1 MAIKGGEIKYSVS
14 FDVNTSQLT
23 KAFDKI
29 RDLSTADLKKINP
42 QIDDK
47 QLNAE
52 LNKIRATVN
61 TLESAFTKAFNPKL
75 NTVNIKTFKNELA
88 GSNTNLQQV
97 YNTLKQTGEVGEN
110 AFRQLSTKMLD
121 TNIKLKETSGLF
133 KEMGTTLKNSIKWN
147 IASSVINTFSGKVQ
161 EAYGYVKNL
170 DSSLNDI
177 RIVTGKSADEMDR
190 FAEKANKAA
199 QNLGKSTTDYTKASL
214 IYYQQ
219 GLSDEETAA
228 RTDVTLKAA
237 NVTQQSTQEV
247 SEQLTAVWNG
257 YKVSAEEAELYVDK
271 LAAVA
276 AGTASDL
283 EELSTGMSKVA
294 SAANSLGVD
303 VDQMNA
309 ILSTSISVTRQAPET
324 IGSAYKT
331 IFARMSTISAGGT
344 DEEDGATLT
353 SYTDK
358 MNKLGINVLDAN
370 NQLRDMGDVIEE
382 VGGKW
387 DSFSKE
393 QQIALAQVM
402 AGTRQYNNL
411 IALFDN
417 WDKYTAALNMS
428 ANAAGTL
435 NEQQDIYMQSTQA
448 HLQQLSTASE
458 GVFDSLLSGEDINK
472 VVDAIIPIVE
482 GIESV
487 IDAIG
492 GGAGVLQ
499 LFGPMLLRSFSPE
512 IAQQI
517 LTIHHNLQAV
527 ASNKQALENLH
538 ETINTFTNIQGV
550 EGATEE
556 LMGYEKQLN
565 EFANFMSPTEFEE
578 QKKKIVE
585 LSNAYEEY
593 GKKRIATDETIKD
606 LQDALSDDT
615 ITRDNYKDK
624 IKEVE
629 TAQKEFAKINTALQE
644 QSSNLGVNRSVNWI
658 NKKGNDNKGSEIAKK
673 ELQKNIND
681 IQNTLS
687 QLDGPL
693 FDNIKNKFSQLT
705 ETLSDKATP
714 EQVKDVY
721 LEMVTT
727 IQDAADEG
735 IFTAEQITTEV
746 ADNLNN
752 LINAE
757 DQAKQGVEALNQSV
771 QDGFSDERLRAFT
784 EGTVELGSS
793 LFQVGSAAVNLAQ
806 NLHDIWN
813 NDDLTNAEK
822 FVQTLQ
828 LIAMNAG
835 VMGDGISSARAALN
849 KLGSTYRASVKD
861 TEKNTQSQKEQ
872 AEANEKVE
880 ETAEDA
886 GKAIEEKSEK
896 NEEEAKTAGKA
907 ADENEKLADSYDK
920 VNDKADNSD
929 NKPDVSDITDN
940 IDIPDANGN
949 NEGKKS
955 LKEDL
960 IDSAKGFKKSLV
972 TGVTKVGEIGKL
984 GAGASGPLSGIVGSL
999 GPIAAGVT
1007 TLVAFA
1013 AAVAA
1018 VTVAI
1023 KLSYDAFTETQRAVE
1038 NAQEAYDNSTASLKA
1053 TTEEVNNL
1061 NSAIDQIDQEKAT
1074 LNELVV
1080 GTTEWK
1086 EQLEKVNETVASL
1099 LEQFPELK
1107 QYATFKDGSW
1117 QIEEGKLEEFQNKL
1131 KQEQAQAQNMVYAN
1145 EIDLAAAKRDKAAHT
1160 AQLEATDMGSTIGG
1174 SAAGYAASGALVGM
1188 FGGPIAAAIG
1198 AAIGGVTGTIVG
1210 TVQGFQKQKDM
1221 VENIE
1226 YDKNR
1231 GSAQDTQALLEKY
1244 QNATDE
1250 TIKAELKQEIANT
1263 FSGLNEYSSDNE
1275 IEEYLS
1281 NLVEL
1286 QKAQNELDRIQV
1298 ENSKAMLDA
1307 NFGDNITKAL
1317 TDKGY
1322 DEREQQVIK
1331 NAVERR
1337 AAQDS
1342 ITRGQTIRNTLLDDN
1357 GNIANEDMEAEFQEF
1372 IQKSLAQQY
1381 GVDASA
1387 FEMKGKGGNTFHLK
1401 SDNEDID
1408 GKKFDYQEFLEDFIA
1423 YQTTSDETAEKRID
1437 SWINSFESSNNGAY
1451 MTALADEV
1459 VAGNVDISELTQSE
1473 LNTLDKMAKEGIGGI
1488 NSDTLASILEEG
1500 QKNEDAIRNSIT
1512 SKSGTD
1518 AYDLAVSLQG
1528 AESLTQQQKQALA
1541 DKINEIYS
1549 ESGKNGINEFI
1560 RQIEGTNVQ
1569 VALSFDPQD
1578 AKTGIS
1584 KAAQDILDE
1593 AKIDPE
1599 AFKMFR
1605 ENAQGDFSDVELAN
1619 TLAAQEKLNKIYKD
1633 REDIFKSLEGAELG
1647 SLSGEQQDNV
1657 LQIQDALQQLTGL
1670 DFSFEEILDP
1680 NNLDAISGYFDK
1692 TEEGMKKFN
1701 TFIAEMKQKKL
1712 DVNAIFDSY
1721 SDLKIGLY
1729 DEGLEKQ
1736 INDIASQLD
1745 LTDSQIRQ
1753 LYASKGY
1760 LYNTNT
1766 GHYEKVEDVELAFKI
1781 QSVDQKY
1788 NIGDEVGITSTAA
1801 LMEEYGVQQASELEK
1816 YGWQLSYENGTPKWI
1831 KVSNFTDIS
1840 NYAEIT
1846 IDKTDAD
1853 NVAEFISAEDA
1864 KSATALEA
1872 QGYVYYASGPMG
1884 AGYYKWKD
1892 IYEILQSHQEYE
1904 AVSSDQVLG
1913 EEGKDGGKKNK
1924 NSLSGSEKNYK
1935 KKYEVVYDYYDQ
1947 TIAAK
1952 ERELKALQDAEKN
1965 LTGEALTNNL
1975 KKQKELYEDIAKQ
1988 QKEKLELA
1996 KEDIDLQKKK
2006 VDDLASE
2013 YKLNVQ
2019 YDDNGYVSNIGDIL
2033 KQLDDDA
2040 ANAGKEYDEEYKRLK
2055 DKQDNNKEITDEET
2069 KHLSDLSDAYDKAT
2083 DKVSDFKEAYDGYI
2097 SALDKKN
2104 DIIDNIIETQNNID
2118 DTRISSYLAATNKEF
2133 ERLSTEAS
2141 NFASAMSDAVA
2152 QFQKLSGNEQIDS
2165 LKKWSDIASILKDVY
2180 SLQKDTLKNDL
2191 GNIVSMGN
2199 DSESGI
2205 AANDEWKEIVEH
2217 IKSIQNSEDGL
2228 LDMTKYLDVLSRVE
2242 DQIAIAQN
2250 NLDDLRAKGRPKEE
2264 IEAATSTLN
2273 SWQAVKTEIEES
2285 AKAAQAL
2292 AKNLDDIYLTAG
2304 EVRDQFVDWQVS
2316 AIDTQIG
2323 LIDKKISRLQKQ
2335 AGKLKGQAL
2344 IDNLKQ
2350 QNQQIEKQIKL
2361 EKGKLKILQAQMKIK
2376 KLLLQQALSELA
2388 ASLGTQLS
2396 LSFDSLGSITTES
2409 IEQMQKVVIASLQG
2423 AGAMGKAAQQQWN
2436 ALLQAMESYNAAVDA
2451 MKASMDAI
2459 EGYED
2464 SMKDNADSMKEALKE
2479 ARNLALEIFNAKVD
2493 VEINIEDAWRQFD
2506 KLKATMEGI
2515 KDTNFLEQ
2523 AELSAKNIQRYLGYI
2538 SNPNSYFGSSMGSI
2552 GILTNHLNEIMS
2564 EISIMQNGGTSQYY
2578 GKDESAAF
2586 SDLTNY
2592 ANQLMSQVEAYY
2604 QELEN
2609 VRQQYSNV
2617 IDAIISKNKELIE
2630 DYDKMNQLNKHG
2642 INLTKLLYGEESYD
2656 KLSQYYSNISNNT
2669 KEMLKQAADSKQYY
2683 AQQMARL
2690 EAQGDTDSEAYQK
2703 MREGYEES
2711 MQQVYEYGE
2720 QLLEQYSEELMNKVN
2735 SYQQKMTDTLANL
2748 AGFADKLLM
2757 DQDWEHQTKLM
2768 NDYLDATNA
2777 AYEMQA
2783 LQSKFQSSIDN
2794 TDSLAGKKELTK
2806 VMNEQLGILE
2816 KQLEDGQMLTQ
2827 YDIDRANKV
2836 YELTLKQIALE
2847 EAQQNKS
2854 KMRLRRDSQ
2863 GNYRYEYVA
2872 DQQKVEDA
2880 RQELLK
2886 AQNDLYN
2893 LDKKRTVE
2901 MINEIQTLQTD
2912 FYAKRKAILEDGY
2925 LSEEEKKQA
2934 IVDLEMKYYG
2944 QPDGL
2949 IYMAVQ
2955 EYAEAKKNMESM
2967 TDQEITFYHNT
2978 MAEAM
2983 VQNWNNIA
2991 AAESENTKK
3000 ILADIS
3006 TQQAKVE
3013 EATFL
3018 MSQGYGSLDKAIQTD
3033 IASME
3038 ILLDLDESLLN
3049 QYQQEMLAIEDL
3061 MKELEDLEDHYK
3073 SVLDAAMAAV
3083 EAALQLRQ
3091 VSWEEDDGKSSKS
3104 NSNNTSNNSSGSTSD
3119 DSGGD
3124 TISSRYA
3131 EIKVNNQNEGCISS
3145 NNGSLTENEK
3155 TTIQS
3160 RAKNR
3165 GFNISTAMLSD
3176 KEAKKKY
3183 GEVDTEY
3190 IPFDTGGYTG
3200 QWGNEGKIA
3209 MLHEKE
3215 LVLNKTDTQNILDA
3229 VTIVRNL
3236 TSGLSSLQNSLVDQ
3250 LTSSTQNIS
3259 NNIEKEKTTL
3269 DQNVHIEA
3277 TFPNVSNSNEIEKA
3291 FNDLVNLASQR
3302 VMSTRR

>member
-88 GSNTNLQQV
+88 SSNTNLQQV

-133 KEMGTTLKNSIKWN
+133 KEIGVTLKNSIKWN
-147 IASSVINTFSGKVQ
+147 IASSVINTFSGKIQ

-199 QNLGKSTTDYTKASL
+199 KELGKSTTDYTKASL

-219 GLSDEETAA
+219 GLSDEESAA

-237 NVTQQSTQEV
+237 SVTQQSTQEV

-257 YKVSAEEAELYVDK
+257 YKVSAQEAELYVDK

-294 SAANSLGVD
+294 SAANALGVD

-331 IFARMSTISAGGT
+331 IFARMSTIAAGGT

-448 HLQQLSTASE
+448 HLQQLSTATE
-458 GVFDSLLSGEDINK
+458 GVFDSLLGGEDINK

-492 GGAGVLQ
+492 GGAGILQ

-527 ASNKQALENLH
+527 ASNKQALQNLH

-556 LMGYEKQLN
+556 LMEYERQLD
-565 EFANFMSPTEFEE
+565 EFANFMSPEEFEE
-578 QKKKIVE
+578 QKKKIKE
-585 LSNAYEEY
+585 LSNSYEQY
-593 GKKRIATDETIKD
+593 GQARIKADTKLIE
-606 LQDALSDDT
+606 LQKALSDES
-615 ITRDNYKDK
+615 ITKDNYQDK
-624 IKEVE
+624 VKEAEDAYDKLSKISKQITDSSETGGNVSELIKVSKSVKGKGTKEKLKNASEVLRAE
-629 TAQKEFAKINTALQE
+629 IEKINNQITEQLGDVSQNPIFEKIANKFKEITDQLKDTSTPQQVREVYEQVCAELQE
-644 QSSNLGVNRSVNWI
+644 VV
-658 NKKGNDNKGSEIAKK
+658 DNEI
-673 ELQKNIND
+673 
-681 IQNTLS
+681 
-687 QLDGPL
+687 
-693 FDNIKNKFSQLT
+693 
-705 ETLSDKATP
+705 
-714 EQVKDVY
+714 
-721 LEMVTT
+721 TT
-727 IQDAADEG
+727 IDNATSTIKGELDEA
-735 IFTAEQITTEV
+735 IQAEQ
-746 ADNLNN
+746 
-752 LINAE
+752 NAKNVSE
-757 DQAKQGVEALNQSV
+757 ELSQSV
-771 QDGFSDERLRAFT
+771 QDGFSDERLRDFT
-784 EGTVELGSS
+784 EGTVELASS

-806 NLHDIWN
+806 NLHNIWN
-813 NDDLTNAEK
+813 NEDLTNAEK
-822 FVQTLQ
+822 FAQTLQ
-828 LIAMNAG
+828 LVAMNAG
-835 VMGDGISSARAALN
+835 VMGNGLSSAKKAID

-861 TEKNTQSQKEQ
+861 Q
-872 AEANEKVE
+872 AANIIASTAQAKANEKVE
-880 ETAEDA
+880 KTAKKA
-886 GKAIEEKSEK
+886 GNAV
-896 NEEEAKTAGKA
+896 EEAAEKDLKEAATSKIAEEANEGQSNAYKNQTNAPRLGTNIKDAAKGSLKA
-907 ADENEKLADSYDK
+907 AKTG
-920 VNDKADNSD
+920 
-929 NKPDVSDITDN
+929 ITK
-940 IDIPDANGN
+940 I
-949 NEGKKS
+949 
-955 LKEDL
+955 
-960 IDSAKGFKKSLV
+960 
-972 TGVTKVGEIGKL
+972 GEVIAGSSSI
-984 GAGASGPLSGIVGSL
+984 GAGIASLSAL
-999 GPIAAGVT
+999 IAA
-1007 TLVAFA
+1007 L
-1013 AAVAA
+1013 AAVAVA
-1018 VTVAI
+1018 V
-1023 KLSYDAFTETQRAVE
+1023 KLSYDAFTETERALE
-1038 NAQEAYDNSTASLKA
+1038 RSQEAYDNSKKSLSEL
-1053 TTEEVNNL
+1053 TSEFNNL
-1061 NSAIDQIDQEKAT
+1061 NSAIDQIDQEKAA

-1080 GTTEWK
+1080 GTIEWK
-1086 EQLEKVNETVASL
+1086 EQLDKVNESVANL

-1107 QYATFKDGSW
+1107 QYAIFKDGGW
-1117 QIEEGKLEEFQNKL
+1117 EIENSKLEEFQQQL
-1131 KQEQAQAQNMVYAN
+1131 KEQQADAQNMVYAN
-1145 EIDLAAAKRDKAAHT
+1145 EIDLAAAKRDKAAHK
-1160 AQLEATDMGSTIGG
+1160 AQNDATDFGSTVGATAAGSAIGG
-1174 SAAGYAASGALVGM
+1174 AFVGTIAGALL
-1188 FGGPIAAAIG
+1188 GGPIG
-1198 AAIGGVTGTIVG
+1198 AAIGAGIGATIAGAGGAVEGVL
-1210 TVQGFQKQKDM
+1210 QGKQDKIEAA
-1221 VENIE
+1221 ENID
-1226 YDKNR
+1226 YDKSR
-1231 GSAQDTQALLEKY
+1231 TSSQETKALLEKF
-1244 QNATDE
+1244 QNTTDE
-1250 TIKAELKQEIANT
+1250 TLKASLKQEITNT
-1263 FSGLNEYSSDNE
+1263 FTGLNENSSNQQ
-1275 IEEYLS
+1275 IEEYLA
-1281 NLVEL
+1281 NLVSL
-1286 QKAQNELDRIQV
+1286 QEAQNELDKIQT

-1307 NFGDNITKAL
+1307 NFGDQISKAL

-1322 DEREQQVIK
+1322 NERQQQVIK
-1331 NAVERR
+1331 NAVEHR

-1342 ITRGQTIRNTLLDDN
+1342 ITRGQTIRTTLLNDNQAINEKDPLVEEFREYIKKVWAQQMNIDVSDVEYKIGQGGKSFHLQSKTDSSIKSNTL
-1357 GNIANEDMEAEFQEF
+1357 
-1372 IQKSLAQQY
+1372 
-1381 GVDASA
+1381 
-1387 FEMKGKGGNTFHLK
+1387 
-1401 SDNEDID
+1401 
-1408 GKKFDYQEFLEDFIA
+1408 DYQDYLEDFIA
-1423 YQTTSDETAEKRID
+1423 YQTTSDEKAAQRID
-1437 SWINSFESSNNGAY
+1437 SWINSFESSSNGAY

-1500 QKNEDAIRNSIT
+1500 QKNEDAIKNSIT
-1512 SKSGTD
+1512 SKSGTK
-1518 AYDLAVSLQG
+1518 AYELAMSLQG

-1549 ESGKNGINEFI
+1549 ESGKNGIDEFV
-1560 RQIEGTNVQ
+1560 RQIEGTNIQ
-1569 VALSFDPQD
+1569 IALSFDPQN

-1593 AKIDPE
+1593 AKIDAE
-1599 AFKMFR
+1599 AFKIFR

-1619 TLAAQEKLNKIYKD
+1619 TLAAQEELNKIYKD

-1680 NNLDAISGYFDK
+1680 KNLDAISGYFDK

-1701 TFIAEMKQKKL
+1701 AFISEMKQKKL

-1766 GHYEKVEDVELAFKI
+1766 GHYEKVENVELAFKI
-1781 QSVDQKY
+1781 QSADQKY
-1788 NIGDEVGITSTAA
+1788 NIGDEVLGTDIQA
-1801 LMEEYGVQQASELEK
+1801 LMEEYGVKKESELAK
-1816 YGWQLSYENGTPKWI
+1816 YGWKLVREDGMFKWI
-1831 KVSNFTDIS
+1831 KVSNFIDIS
-1840 NYAEIT
+1840 NYSEIT
-1846 IDKTDAD
+1846 IDKTDPK

-1864 KSATALEA
+1864 QSAMALEA
-1872 QGYVYYASGPMG
+1872 QGYIYYDKESGPLG

-1913 EEGKDGGKKNK
+1913 EDDGKKNK
-1924 NSLSGSEKNYK
+1924 NSLSGSEKKYK
-1935 KKYEVVYDYYDQ
+1935 KKYEVVYDFYDQ

-1975 KKQKELYEDIAKQ
+1975 KKQKELYEEIVKQ
-1988 QKEKLELA
+1988 QEEKLNLA

-2006 VDDLASE
+2006 VNDLASE
-2013 YKLNVQ
+2013 YNLNVQ
-2019 YDDNGYVSNIGDIL
+2019 YDDNGYISNIGDIL

-2040 ANAGKEYDEEYKRLK
+2040 ANAGAEYDAEYKKLK
-2055 DKQDNNKEITDEET
+2055 ANQDSNQSLTEDET

-2083 DKVSDFKEAYDGYI
+2083 DKLNDFKEAYDQYI

-2104 DIIDNIIETQNNID
+2104 DVIDNIIETQNNID

-2152 QFQKLSGNEQIDS
+2152 QFQKLSDDEQIDS
-2165 LKKWSDIASILKDVY
+2165 LKKWQDIASILKEVY
-2180 SLQKDTLKNDL
+2180 SLQKETLKNDL
-2191 GNIVSMGN
+2191 GNIVSMGDAS
-2199 DSESGI
+2199 DSGL
-2205 AANDEWKEIVEH
+2205 ANNDEWKQIAED
-2217 IKSIQNSEDGL
+2217 IKSIQSSDKDL
-2228 LDMTKYLDVLSRVE
+2228 LDMTKYLEILARIE
-2242 DQIAIAQN
+2242 NQITLAQK
-2250 NLDDLRAKGRPKEE
+2250 NLDGLRARGASEDDIKN
-2264 IEAATSTLN
+2264 ATARLN
-2273 SWQAVKTEIEES
+2273 SYKAIKTEMEEG
-2285 AKAAQAL
+2285 AKAAQTL
-2292 AKNLDDIYLTAG
+2292 AKNMDDIYLTAG
-2304 EVRDQFVDWQVS
+2304 EVKDQFVDWQVS

-2376 KLLLQQALSELA
+2376 RLLLQQSLSELA

-2396 LSFDSLGSITTES
+2396 LSFDNLGNITAES
-2409 IEQMQKVVIASLQG
+2409 IEQMQRVVTASLKG
-2423 AGAMGKAAQQQWN
+2423 AGAMGAAAQQQWN
-2436 ALLQAMESYNAAVDA
+2436 ALLQSMESYNAAAAAVQ
-2451 MKASMDAI
+2451 ASMDAI
-2459 EGYED
+2459 EGYGD
-2464 SMKDNADSMKEALKE
+2464 SMQDNVDSMKEALKE

-2506 KLKATMEGI
+2506 KLKATMNGI
-2515 KDTNFLEQ
+2515 KENNFLAQ
-2523 AELSAKNIQRYLGYI
+2523 AELSAKNIQRYLGDI
-2538 SNPNSYFGSSMGSI
+2538 SNPNSYFGSGKGSI
-2552 GILTNHLNEIMS
+2552 GILTDHLNEIMS
-2564 EISIMQNGGTSQYY
+2564 EISVIQSGGESQYY
-2578 GKDESAAF
+2578 GKNEGAAF
-2586 SDLTNY
+2586 DDLTNY
-2592 ANQLMSQVEAYY
+2592 ANQLMSQVESYY

-2609 VRQQYSNV
+2609 VRQQYSNA
-2617 IDAIISKNKELIE
+2617 IDAIISKNQELIE

-2642 INLTKLLYGEESYD
+2642 INISKLLYGEESYD
-2656 KLSQYYSNISNNT
+2656 KLSQYYNNISNNT
-2669 KEMLKQAADSKQYY
+2669 KEMLKTVADSKQYY
-2683 AQQMARL
+2683 AEQMARL

-2783 LQSKFQSSIDN
+2783 LQSKFQSSIDD
-2794 TDSLAGKKELTK
+2794 TDSLSAKKELTK

-2901 MINEIQTLQTD
+2901 MINEIQTLQAD
-2912 FYAKRKAILEDGY
+2912 YYAKQKAILEDSY

-2934 IVDLEMKYYG
+2934 LADLEMKYYG
-2944 QPDGL
+2944 QPDGI

-2983 VQNWNNIA
+2983 TQNWNNIA
-2991 AAESENTKK
+2991 AAENENTQQ
-3000 ILADIS
+3000 ILQDLDDQA
-3006 TQQAKVE
+3006 AKVE
-3013 EATFL
+3013 EATEL
-3018 MSQGYGSLDKAIQTD
+3018 MKQGYESLDDAIKND
-3033 IASME
+3033 ISSME
-3038 ILLDLDESLLN
+3038 NLLHLDEQLLS
-3049 QYQQEMLAIEDL
+3049 QYEKEMLAIEDL

-3091 VSWEEDDGKSSKS
+3091 MSWEEDDNKSSKS
-3104 NSNNTSNNSSGSTSD
+3104 SNNNTSNNGSGSTTES
-3119 DSGGD
+3119 SGGGGS
-3124 TISSRYA
+3124 ISSRYA
-3131 EIKVNNQNEGCISS
+3131 EIKVNNNNKGCISS
-3145 NNGSLTENEK
+3145 NNGNLTKSEK
-3155 TTIQS
+3155 STIQS

-3165 GFNISTAMLSD
+3165 GLNISTAMLSD
-3176 KEAKKKY
+3176 KEAEKKY
-3183 GEVDTEY
+3183 GKVTTLY

-3229 VTIVRNL
+3229 VSIVRNL
-3236 TSGLSSLQNSLVDQ
+3236 TSGLSSLQNSLVGQ

-3259 NNIEKEKTTL
+3259 NNIDKEKTIL

-3302 VMSTRR
+3302 AMSTRR

>member
-88 GSNTNLQQV
+88 NSNTNLQQV

-133 KEMGTTLKNSIKWN
+133 KEIGTTLKNSIKWN
-147 IASSVINTFSGKVQ
+147 IASSVVNTFSGKVQ

-177 RIVTGKSADEMDR
+177 RIVTGKSAEEMDK

-257 YKVSAEEAELYVDK
+257 YKVSAQEAELYVDK

-331 IFARMSTISAGGT
+331 IFARMSTIAAGGT

-353 SYTDK
+353 SYTEK
-358 MNKLGINVLDAN
+358 MSKLGVNVLDAN
-370 NQLRDMGDVIEE
+370 NQIRKMGDVVEE

-387 DSFSKE
+387 DTFSKE

-417 WDKYTAALNMS
+417 WDKYTEALNMS

-435 NEQQDIYMQSTQA
+435 NEQQDIYMQSTEA
-448 HLQQLSTASE
+448 HLQQLSTATE
-458 GVFDSLLSGEDINK
+458 GVFDSLLGGEDINK

-482 GIESV
+482 GVESV

-492 GGAGVLQ
+492 GGAGILQ

-556 LMGYEKQLN
+556 LMEYERQLD
-565 EFANFMSPTEFEE
+565 EFANFMSPEEFEE
-578 QKKKIVE
+578 QKKKIKE
-585 LSNAYEEY
+585 LSNSYEQY
-593 GKKRIATDETIKD
+593 GQARIKADTKLIE
-606 LQDALSDDT
+606 LQKALSDKS
-615 ITRDNYKDK
+615 ITKDNYQDK
-624 IKEVE
+624 VKEAEDAQDKLSKISKQITDSSKTGGKASELIKVSKSVKGEGP
-629 TAQKEFAKINTALQE
+629 KEKLKNASEDLRAEIEKINNQIIEQLGDVSQNPIFEKIANKFKEITDQLKDTSTPQQVREVYEQVCAELQE
-644 QSSNLGVNRSVNWI
+644 VV
-658 NKKGNDNKGSEIAKK
+658 DNEI
-673 ELQKNIND
+673 
-681 IQNTLS
+681 
-687 QLDGPL
+687 
-693 FDNIKNKFSQLT
+693 
-705 ETLSDKATP
+705 
-714 EQVKDVY
+714 
-721 LEMVTT
+721 TT
-727 IQDAADEG
+727 IDNATSTIKGELDEA
-735 IFTAEQITTEV
+735 IQAEQ
-746 ADNLNN
+746 
-752 LINAE
+752 NAKNVSE
-757 DQAKQGVEALNQSV
+757 ELSQSV
-771 QDGFSDERLRAFT
+771 QDGFSDERLKAFT
-784 EGTVELGSS
+784 EGTVELTTS
-793 LFQVGSAAVNLAQ
+793 LFQVGSAAVNLAT
-806 NLHDIWN
+806 NLHNIWN

-822 FVQTLQ
+822 FAQTLQ

-835 VMGDGISSARAALN
+835 VMGNGLSSAKKAID

-861 TEKNTQSQKEQ
+861 Q
-872 AEANEKVE
+872 AANAIASTAQAKANEKVAD
-880 ETAEDA
+880 TAEEA
-886 GKAIEEKSEK
+886 GKAVKKAGEEDIKEAATSK
-896 NEEEAKTAGKA
+896 IAEEANEGQSNAYKNQTNAPGLGTNIKDAAKGSLKA
-907 ADENEKLADSYDK
+907 AKTG
-920 VNDKADNSD
+920 
-929 NKPDVSDITDN
+929 ITK
-940 IDIPDANGN
+940 I
-949 NEGKKS
+949 
-955 LKEDL
+955 
-960 IDSAKGFKKSLV
+960 
-972 TGVTKVGEIGKL
+972 GEVIAGSSSI
-984 GAGASGPLSGIVGSL
+984 GAGIASLSAL
-999 GPIAAGVT
+999 IAA
-1007 TLVAFA
+1007 L
-1013 AAVAA
+1013 AAVAVA
-1018 VTVAI
+1018 V
-1023 KLSYDAFTETQRAVE
+1023 KLSYDAFTETERALE
-1038 NAQEAYDNSTASLKA
+1038 RSQEAYDNSKKSLSEL
-1053 TTEEVNNL
+1053 TSEFNNL
-1061 NSAIDQIDQEKAT
+1061 NSAIDQIDQKRAT
-1074 LNELVV
+1074 LNELVT

-1086 EQLEKVNETVASL
+1086 EQLDKVNESVANL

-1107 QYATFKDGSW
+1107 QYATFKDGGW
-1117 QIEEGKLEEFQNKL
+1117 EIENSKLEEFQQQL
-1131 KQEQAQAQNMVYAN
+1131 KERQADAQNMVYAN
-1145 EIDLAAAKRDKAAHT
+1145 EIDLAAAKRDKAAHK
-1160 AQLEATDMGSTIGG
+1160 AQNDATDFGSTVGATA
-1174 SAAGYAASGALVGM
+1174 AAGAAGTAFAGSIIGLIA
-1188 FGGPIAAAIG
+1188 GGPIG
-1198 AAIGGVTGTIVG
+1198 AAIGTAIGGAIGGAVGAVTGVVEG
-1210 TVQGFQKQKDM
+1210 TKDKKEAA
-1221 VENIE
+1221 VNIE

-1231 GSAQDTQALLEKY
+1231 GSAQETQALLEKY

-1263 FSGLNEYSSDNE
+1263 FSGLNENSSDNR

-1286 QKAQNELDRIQV
+1286 QKAQNELDKIQI

-1307 NFGDNITKAL
+1307 NFGDQITEAL

-1322 DEREQQVIK
+1322 DERQQQIIK

-1337 AAQDS
+1337 AAEAAVS
-1342 ITRGQTIRNTLLDDN
+1342 RGQTIRSNLLNDKGEIKD
-1357 GNIANEDMEAEFQEF
+1357 EKMKAEFQEF
-1372 IQKSLAQQY
+1372 IQKSWAEQM
-1381 GVDASA
+1381 GIKASDVVMTG
-1387 FEMKGKGGNTFHLK
+1387 EGGNSFHLK
-1401 SDNEDID
+1401 SKMDSSIKSDTL
-1408 GKKFDYQEFLEDFIA
+1408 DYQDFLEEFIA
-1423 YQTTSDETAEKRID
+1423 YSTTQGDAVNKSID
-1437 SWINSFESSNNGAY
+1437 KWMSTFESSSNGAY
-1451 MTALADEV
+1451 MTALADEIV
-1459 VAGNVDISELTQSE
+1459 NGNLDVSTLTQSE
-1473 LNTLDKMAKEGIGGI
+1473 IAVLERMASDGIGGI
-1488 NSDTLASILEEG
+1488 NKESLSEILEA
-1500 QKNEDAIRNSIT
+1500 NEETKTAIRDTIT
-1512 SKSGTD
+1512 SKTGLD
-1518 AYDLAVSLQG
+1518 AYDYATNVMAG
-1528 AESLTQQQKQALA
+1528 HESLTQQQMQDSAE
-1541 DKINEIYS
+1541 KINAIYS
-1549 ESGKNGINEFI
+1549 KYGT
-1560 RQIEGTNVQ
+1560 EGVENFKKSLEGQNIT
-1569 VALSFDPQD
+1569 VALNFDERSIETGLS
-1578 AKTGIS
+1578 KTII
-1584 KAAQDILDE
+1584 QQLDD
-1593 AKIDPE
+1593 AKIDLDIFDTYKR
-1599 AFKMFR
+1599 AL
-1605 ENAQGDFSDVELAN
+1605 ENKNAGYSDQDIVNMLKS
-1619 TLAAQEKLNKIYKD
+1619 QEKLNKIYKD
-1633 REDIFKSLEGAELG
+1633 REKIFDSLR
-1647 SLSGEQQDNV
+1647 
-1657 LQIQDALQQLTGL
+1657 DA
-1670 DFSFEEILDP
+1670 DP
-1680 NNLDAISGYFDK
+1680 NNLDAKQIEKVKQLKEALSERLGFELSEDDILKPENLAAIEGYFNK
-1692 TEEGMKKFN
+1692 TPEGIKNFQEAM
-1701 TFIAEMKQKKL
+1701 
-1712 DVNAIFDSY
+1712 
-1721 SDLKIGLY
+1721 
-1729 DEGLEKQ
+1729 
-1736 INDIASQLD
+1736 SQLKAESLNVQKVFDKYKEDDKIQAGFSSPD
-1745 LTDSQIRQ
+1745 LDAEVQKIATQLELDNQQIQ
-1753 LYASKGY
+1753 ALYAENGFVLDESTGKY
-1760 LYNTNT
+1760 IKVDDIELY
-1766 GHYEKVEDVELAFKI
+1766 YKI
-1781 QSVDQKY
+1781 VALENKY
-1788 NIGDEVGITSTAA
+1788 EVGNTQS
-1801 LMEEYGVQQASELEK
+1801 LSKLLEEYGVANAEELAQYGWEPAPGKAGDYGYYRKVSVVEDLEK
-1816 YGWQLSYENGTPKWI
+1816 QTNVYHLNDAGDMFEKVTDVADKPAAAWEAEGYIWFDSPIKGWYRKIVVKDDIEHQIEESTSVTADSTNDLTEEDKDKTTKKSTKTIKTDKKEISHKYSVNYEVYDNLI
-1831 KVSNFTDIS
+1831 KV
-1840 NYAEIT
+1840 
-1846 IDKTDAD
+1846 K
-1853 NVAEFISAEDA
+1853 
-1864 KSATALEA
+1864 
-1872 QGYVYYASGPMG
+1872 Q
-1884 AGYYKWKD
+1884 
-1892 IYEILQSHQEYE
+1892 Q
-1904 AVSSDQVLG
+1904 
-1913 EEGKDGGKKNK
+1913 
-1924 NSLSGSEKNYK
+1924 
-1935 KKYEVVYDYYDQ
+1935 
-1947 TIAAK
+1947 
-1952 ERELKALQDAEKN
+1952 ELKRLQDAEAN
-1965 LTGEALTNNL
+1965 LTGDALTANL
-1975 KKQKELYEDIAKQ
+1975 KAQKDLYDEILAKQEAKNELAQEDIKNQKKTLDNLLSTKGLDAAQYDESGYITNIDKIFQQAEAKKNYQSTEYNNALNNYNEQVEKYNKLVEAGTATDEDEKKLDNAEKSLKKLEESYKDADDELKEL
-1988 QKEKLELA
+1988 
-1996 KEDIDLQKKK
+1996 
-2006 VDDLASE
+2006 
-2013 YKLNVQ
+2013 
-2019 YDDNGYVSNIGDIL
+2019 
-2033 KQLDDDA
+2033 
-2040 ANAGKEYDEEYKRLK
+2040 
-2055 DKQDNNKEITDEET
+2055 EET
-2069 KHLSDLSDAYDKAT
+2069 Y
-2083 DKVSDFKEAYDGYI
+2083 GNYI
-2097 SALDKKN
+2097 TVLETAQDV
-2104 DIIDNIIETQNNID
+2104 IDDIIETQNNID
-2118 DTRISSYLAATNKEF
+2118 DSRISSYLAATNKEF

-2141 NFASAMSDAVA
+2141 NFASAMGDAVA
-2152 QFQKLSGNEQIDS
+2152 QFQKLSGDEQIDS
-2165 LKKWSDIASILKDVY
+2165 LRDWVDIANTLKEVY

-2191 GNIVSMGN
+2191 GNIISMGDAS
-2199 DSESGI
+2199 DSGLAGDKEWESI
-2205 AANDEWKEIVEH
+2205 AEH
-2217 IKSIQNSEDGL
+2217 IKSIQASEDGL

-2242 DQIAIAQN
+2242 NQIILAQK
-2250 NLDDLRAKGRPKEE
+2250 NLDDLRTQGASEDDIKD
-2264 IEAATSTLN
+2264 AASKLN
-2273 SWQAVKTEIEES
+2273 SYKAMKTELDEA
-2285 AKAAQAL
+2285 AKAAQTL
-2292 AKNLDDIYLTAG
+2292 AKNMDDIYLTAG

-2376 KLLLQQALSELA
+2376 KLLLQQSLSELA

-2396 LSFDSLGSITTES
+2396 LSFDSLGNITAES
-2409 IEQMQKVVIASLQG
+2409 IEQMQKVVTASLQG

-2436 ALLQAMESYNAAVDA
+2436 ALLQSMESYNAAAAAVQ
-2451 MKASMDAI
+2451 ASMDAI
-2459 EGYED
+2459 EGYGDSMQDNLD
-2464 SMKDNADSMKEALKE
+2464 SMKDALKK

-2506 KLKATMEGI
+2506 KLKATMDGI

-2523 AELSAKNIQRYLGYI
+2523 AELSAKNIQRYLGDI
-2538 SNPNSYFGSSMGSI
+2538 SNPNSYFGNSKGSI
-2552 GILTNHLNEIMS
+2552 GILTDHLNEIMS
-2564 EISIMQNGGTSQYY
+2564 EISVIQSGGESQYY

-2586 SDLTNY
+2586 GDLTNY

-2617 IDAIISKNKELIE
+2617 IDAIINKNQELID

-2642 INLTKLLYGEESYD
+2642 INISKLLYGEESYD
-2656 KLSQYYSNISNNT
+2656 KLSQYYNNISNNT
-2669 KEMLKQAADSKQYY
+2669 KEMLKTVADSKQYY
-2683 AQQMARL
+2683 AEQMARL

-2748 AGFADKLLM
+2748 AGFADKMLM

-2768 NDYLDATNA
+2768 DDYLDATNA

-2783 LQSKFQSSIDN
+2783 LQSKFQSSIDD
-2794 TDSLAGKKELTK
+2794 TDSLSAKKELTK

-2901 MINEIQTLQTD
+2901 MINEIQTLQAD
-2912 FYAKRKAILEDGY
+2912 YYAKQKAILEDSY

-2934 IVDLEMKYYG
+2934 LADLEMKYYG
-2944 QPDGL
+2944 QPDGI

-2983 VQNWNNIA
+2983 TQNWNNIA
-2991 AAESENTKK
+2991 AAENENTQQ
-3000 ILADIS
+3000 ILQDLDDQA
-3006 TQQAKVE
+3006 AKVE
-3013 EATFL
+3013 EATEL
-3018 MSQGYGSLDKAIQTD
+3018 MKQGYESLDDAIKAD
-3033 IASME
+3033 ISSME
-3038 ILLDLDESLLN
+3038 NLLHLDEQLLS
-3049 QYQQEMLAIEDL
+3049 QYEKEMLAIEDL
-3061 MKELEDLEDHYK
+3061 IKELEELEDHYR
-3073 SVLDAAMAAV
+3073 SVLDAAMAAI

-3091 VSWEEDDGKSSKS
+3091 MNWEKDDGKSDKASSFSSSNGGFSSSSGGGSGGGSIKS
-3104 NSNNTSNNSSGSTSD
+3104 NTATIEYETEWTKDGKHNARILGSYSAEDRKKIKKRIGDEYKLVSSL
-3119 DSGGD
+3119 SGETRSFTVG
-3124 TISSRYA
+3124 
-3131 EIKVNNQNEGCISS
+3131 
-3145 NNGSLTENEK
+3145 
-3155 TTIQS
+3155 
-3160 RAKNR
+3160 
-3165 GFNISTAMLSD
+3165 
-3176 KEAKKKY
+3176 
-3183 GEVDTEY
+3183 
-3190 IPFDTGGYTG
+3190 FDTGGYTG
-3200 QWGNEGKIA
+3200 AWGKEGKIA

-3215 LVLNKTDTQNILDA
+3215 LVLNKSDTKNMLDT
-3229 VTIVRNL
+3229 VGIVRQLGTSLSAIKSTLGDRL
-3236 TSGLSSLQNSLVDQ
+3236 TQYTDRFNN
-3250 LTSSTQNIS
+3250 NIS
-3259 NNIEKEKTTL
+3259 GMEVSKTTSQKL
-3269 DQNVHIEA
+3269 DQNVKIEA
-3277 TFPNVSNSNEIEKA
+3277 NFPNVKNANEIETA
-3291 FNDLVNLASQR
+3291 FNNLVNLASQR
-3302 VMSTRR
+3302 AMSTRR

>member
-1 MAIKGGEIKYSVS
+1 MATKESNYVINL
-14 FDVNTSQLT
+14 DVNTSKLT
-23 KAFDKI
+23 KALDKI
-29 RDLSTADLKKINP
+29 RDLNTTDLKKISP

-47 QLNAE
+47 QLNTE

-61 TLESAFTKAFNPKL
+61 ILENAFTKAFNPKL

-199 QNLGKSTTDYTKASL
+199 KELGKSTTDYTKASL

-219 GLSDEETAA
+219 GLSDEESAA

-237 NVTQQSTQEV
+237 NVTQQSAQEV

-257 YKVSAEEAELYVDK
+257 YKVSAQEAELYVDK

-294 SAANSLGVD
+294 SAANALGVD

-387 DSFSKE
+387 GSFSKE

-448 HLQQLSTASE
+448 HLQQLSTATE
-458 GVFDSLLSGEDINK
+458 GVFDSLLSGEDIYK

-527 ASNKQALENLH
+527 ASNKQALQNLH

-550 EGATEE
+550 EGATQE
-556 LMGYEKQLN
+556 LMKYERQLD
-565 EFANFMSPTEFEE
+565 EFANFMSPEEFEE

-593 GKKRIATDETIKD
+593 GATRVAVDKKLSQLSKTLGLNEKD
-606 LQDALSDDT
+606 
-615 ITRDNYKDK
+615 ITRDNYKDIADK
-624 IKEVE
+624 QSKALISKLKSEQDTVSAIGQHKVFQSSEDGSTKEFTNNIDRAEAELNRLNESVTRLSQIPGLE
-629 TAQKEFAKINTALQE
+629 NLQKRFNVLFHSIRDEDFPNRVNEFAVMVDEEIDNVVGNLDNATTEITGDLNKLINTENTAQ
-644 QSSNLGVNRSVNWI
+644 
-658 NKKGNDNKGSEIAKK
+658 
-673 ELQKNIND
+673 
-681 IQNTLS
+681 QN
-687 QLDGPL
+687 
-693 FDNIKNKFSQLT
+693 
-705 ETLSDKATP
+705 A
-714 EQVKDVY
+714 
-721 LEMVTT
+721 
-727 IQDAADEG
+727 
-735 IFTAEQITTEV
+735 
-746 ADNLNN
+746 
-752 LINAE
+752 
-757 DQAKQGVEALNQSV
+757 EALNQSV

-835 VMGDGISSARAALN
+835 VMGDGISSARAALS

-880 ETAEDA
+880 ETAKDA
-886 GKAIEEKSEK
+886 GEAIEEKSEK

-949 NEGKKS
+949 NEEKKS

-1018 VTVAI
+1018 VTAAI
-1023 KLSYDAFTETQRAVE
+1023 KLSYDAFTETERAVE

-1086 EQLEKVNETVASL
+1086 EQLDKVNESVANL

-1107 QYATFKDGSW
+1107 QYATFKDGGW

-1145 EIDLAAAKRDKAAHT
+1145 EIDLAAAKKDKATHT

-1174 SAAGYAASGALVGM
+1174 AAAGYAATGALVGA
-1188 FGGPIAAAIG
+1188 FGGPTAAAIG

-1281 NLVEL
+1281 NLVTL
-1286 QKAQNELDRIQV
+1286 QEAQNELDRIQV

-1307 NFGDNITKAL
+1307 NFGDKITKAL

-1322 DEREQQVIK
+1322 DEREQRVIK

-1337 AAQDS
+1337 SAQDS
-1342 ITRGQTIRNTLLDDN
+1342 ITRGQTIRNTLLDAN
-1357 GNIANEDMEAEFQEF
+1357 GNIADENMKAEFQEF

-1381 GVDASA
+1381 GVDAST
-1387 FEMKGKGGNTFHLK
+1387 FEMKGKDGNTFHLK

-1408 GKKFDYQEFLEDFIA
+1408 GKKFDYQDFLEDFIA
-1423 YQTTSDETAEKRID
+1423 YQTTSDETAAQRID
-1437 SWINSFESSNNGAY
+1437 SWMNSFESSSNGAY

-1500 QKNEDAIRNSIT
+1500 QKNEDAIKNSIT
-1512 SKSGTD
+1512 SESGTK
-1518 AYDLAVSLQG
+1518 AYELAISLQG

-1549 ESGKNGINEFI
+1549 ESGQNGINEFK
-1560 RQIEGTNVQ
+1560 RQIEGTNIQ
-1569 VALSFDPQD
+1569 VALSFDPQN

-1593 AKIDPE
+1593 AKIDAE
-1599 AFKMFR
+1599 AFKIFR

-1680 NNLDAISGYFDK
+1680 KNLDAISGYFDK

-1701 TFIAEMKQKKL
+1701 AFISEMKQKKL
-1712 DVNAIFDSY
+1712 DVDTIFDSY

-1766 GHYEKVEDVELAFKI
+1766 GHYEKVEDIELAFKI

-1801 LMEEYGVQQASELEK
+1801 LMEEYGVEQASELEK

-1904 AVSSDQVLG
+1904 AVSSDQVLRDDG
-1913 EEGKDGGKKNK
+1913 EDGGKKNK

-1935 KKYEVVYDYYDQ
+1935 KKYEVVYDHYDQ
-1947 TIAAK
+1947 AIAAK

-1975 KKQKELYEDIAKQ
+1975 KKQKELYEEIAKQ
-1988 QKEKLELA
+1988 QKEKLNLA

-2013 YKLNVQ
+2013 YKLDVQ

-2033 KQLDDDA
+2033 RQLDDDA
-2040 ANAGKEYDEEYKRLK
+2040 ANAGAEYDAEYKKLK
-2055 DKQDNNKEITDEET
+2055 EKQDNGESLEDAET
-2069 KHLSDLSDAYDKAT
+2069 KKLQELSDAYDEAT
-2083 DKVSDFKEAYDGYI
+2083 NKLNDFKEAYDGYI

-2104 DIIDNIIETQNNID
+2104 DVIDNIIETQNNID
-2118 DTRISSYLAATNKEF
+2118 DTRISSYLATTNKEL
-2133 ERLSTEAS
+2133 EKLSGIAS
-2141 NFASAMSDAVA
+2141 DFASAMSDVNAE
-2152 QFQKLSGNEQIDS
+2152 FNKLYGNEQSEALDEWMDYATLLSQVLEKQQETFKLGLDNLSSMATADDSGLSGTDKQWVKDEINAIKATDDS
-2165 LKKWSDIASILKDVY
+2165 LFDQGRYIVLLAEIENKIAEAQKKVQDLINSGAP
-2180 SLQKDTLKNDL
+2180 QKD
-2191 GNIVSMGN
+2191 
-2199 DSESGI
+2199 
-2205 AANDEWKEIVEH
+2205 
-2217 IKSIQNSEDGL
+2217 
-2228 LDMTKYLDVLSRVE
+2228 
-2242 DQIAIAQN
+2242 
-2250 NLDDLRAKGRPKEE
+2250 
-2264 IEAATSTLN
+2264 IEAAQAELN
-2273 SWQAVKTEIEES
+2273 SWEALDSGI
-2285 AKAAQAL
+2285 KAAQDQAKAL
-2292 AKNLDDIYLTAG
+2292 AKSLDDIYLTAG
-2304 EVRDQFVDWQVS
+2304 EVEEKFSEWQIS

-2361 EKGKLKILQAQMKIK
+2361 EKSKLKLLQAQMQIK
-2376 KLLLQQALSELA
+2376 KMMLQQSLSELA
-2388 ASLGTQLS
+2388 ASLGVELS
-2396 LSFDSLGSITTES
+2396 LQFDSLGNITTES
-2409 IEQMQKVVIASLQG
+2409 ITKMSEIVMASLKA
-2423 AGAMGKAAQQQWN
+2423 AGATGAAAQQQWN
-2436 ALLQAMESYNAAVDA
+2436 ALLQMMDAYNAAAAAVQ
-2451 MKASMDAI
+2451 ASMDAI
-2459 EGYED
+2459 EGYGD
-2464 SMKDNADSMKEALKE
+2464 SMKDNLDAMKDALKE
-2479 ARNLALEIFNAKVD
+2479 ARDKALEIFNAKVD
-2493 VEINIEDAWRQFD
+2493 VEINIEDAWRQLD
-2506 KLKATMEGI
+2506 KLQAKVNGI
-2515 KDTNFLEQ
+2515 KDTDFFEQ
-2523 AELSAKNIQRYLGYI
+2523 AKLSFKSIERYIGVI
-2538 SNPNSYFGSSMGSI
+2538 SNPNSYFGSGKGSI
-2552 GILTNHLNEIMS
+2552 GILTDHVNDIMS
-2564 EISIMQNGGTSQYY
+2564 EIGIMQSGGTSQYY
-2578 GKDESAAF
+2578 GKDEGAAF
-2586 SDLTNY
+2586 DDLMNY
-2592 ANQLMSQVEAYY
+2592 ANQLMSQVEAFY

-2609 VRQQYSNV
+2609 VRQQYSAV
-2617 IDAIISKNKELIE
+2617 IDAIISKNQELLD
-2630 DYDKMNQLNKHG
+2630 DYDKMNQLSKHG
-2642 INLTKLLYGEESYD
+2642 INITKLLYGENSYD
-2656 KLSQYYSNISNNT
+2656 EMRSYYENISKNT
-2669 KEMLKQAADSKQYY
+2669 KEMLKQATEAKAYY
-2683 AQQMARL
+2683 EKEMKRL
-2690 EAQGDTDSEAYQK
+2690 AAKGQIDSEAYQK

-2735 SYQQKMTDTLANL
+2735 SYNQKMTDTLANL
-2748 AGFADKLLM
+2748 AGFADELLM
-2757 DQDWEHQTKLM
+2757 NQDWEYQTKLM
-2768 NDYLDATNA
+2768 DDYLDATNA

-2783 LQSKFQSSIDN
+2783 LQSKFQTSIDD
-2794 TDSLAGKKELTK
+2794 TDNLSSKRELTK

-2816 KQLEDGQMLTQ
+2816 KQLEDGQLLTQ

-2872 DQQKVEDA
+2872 DQEKIEDA
-2880 RQELLK
+2880 RQDLLK
-2886 AQNDLYN
+2886 TQNDLYN
-2893 LDKKRTVE
+2893 LDKNRTVE
-2901 MINEIQTLQTD
+2901 MINEVKNLRAEYLQNEQ
-2912 FYAKRKAILEDGY
+2912 AILEDAY
-2925 LSEEEKKQA
+2925 LTKEEKEQA
-2934 IVDLEMKYYG
+2934 LVDLQNKYYA

-2955 EYAEAKKNMESM
+2955 EYNEAKKNMESD
-2967 TDQEITFYHNT
+2967 TDEEISFYHNT

-2983 VQNWNNIA
+2983 SQNWEDIA
-2991 AAESENTKK
+2991 ATEQLTTER
-3000 ILADIS
+3000 ILADLEL
-3006 TQQAKVE
+3006 QEEKVA
-3013 EATFL
+3013 EATDL
-3018 MSQGYGSLDKAIQTD
+3018 MSQGYGSLQGAIEGD
-3033 IASME
+3033 INAME
-3038 ILLDLDESLLN
+3038 ELLLLDDQLLN
-3049 QYQQEMLAIEDL
+3049 KYEEEMIAIEDL
-3061 MKELEDLEDHYK
+3061 MAELEALEGYYQ
-3073 SVLDAAMAAV
+3073 SVMEAALAAV

-3091 VSWEEDDGKSSKS
+3091 MKWDDDDDDDSSS
-3104 NSNNTSNNSSGSTSD
+3104 SSSSSSSGSDS
-3119 DSGGD
+3119 SGGGSGSSITSRTAAI
-3124 TISSRYA
+3124 TIEEETGKGSSQDLSGYTGK
-3131 EIKVNNQNEGCISS
+3131 EKKTIK
-3145 NNGSLTENEK
+3145 ENASHRGINSWGKLDPKK
-3155 TTIQS
+3155 TW
-3160 RAKNR
+3160 
-3165 GFNISTAMLSD
+3165 STR
-3176 KEAKKKY
+3176 
-3183 GEVDTEY
+3183 Y
-3190 IPFDTGGYTG
+3190 IPYDTGGYTG
-3200 QWGNEGKIA
+3200 SWGKEGKIA

-3215 LVLNKTDTQNILDA
+3215 LVLNKTDTKNMLDT
-3229 VTIVRNL
+3229 VNIVRQL
-3236 TSGLSSLQNSLVDQ
+3236 GSSLSTIKDTFGTKLTKYSDTMNHNVNSMVIDK
-3250 LTSSTQNIS
+3250 TSTQ
-3259 NNIEKEKTTL
+3259 KL
-3269 DQNVHIEA
+3269 DQNVKIEA
-3277 TFPNVSNSNEIEKA
+3277 NFPNVKNANEIETA
-3291 FNDLVNLASQR
+3291 FNNLVNLASQR
-3302 VMSTRR
+3302 AMSTRR

>member
-1 MAIKGGEIKYSVS
+1 MAIKGGEIKYSVG

-29 RDLSTADLKKINP
+29 RDLSPADLKKISP

-47 QLNAE
+47 KLNAE
-52 LNKIRATVN
+52 LQKIRGTVN

-88 GSNTNLQQV
+88 SSNTNLQKV

-133 KEMGTTLKNSIKWN
+133 KEIGVTLKNSIKWN
-147 IASSVINTFSGKVQ
+147 VASSVVNTFSGKVQ

-219 GLSDEETAA
+219 GLSDEEAAA

-237 NVTQQSTQEV
+237 NVTQQSAQDV

-257 YKVSAEEAELYVDK
+257 YKVSAQEAELYVDK

-276 AGTASDL
+276 ASTASNL

-294 SAANSLGVD
+294 SAANTLGVD

-353 SYTDK
+353 SYTEK
-358 MNKLGINVLDAN
+358 MGKLGVNVLDAN
-370 NQLRDMGDVIEE
+370 NKLRDMGDVIEE
-382 VGGKW
+382 IGGKW
-387 DSFSKE
+387 GTFSKE
-393 QQIALAQVM
+393 QQITLAQVM

-435 NEQQDIYMQSTQA
+435 NEQQEIYMQSTQA
-448 HLQQLSTASE
+448 HLQQLSTAAE
-458 GVFDSLLSGEDINK
+458 GVFDSLLGGEDINK
-472 VVDAIIPIVE
+472 VVDAITPIVE

-492 GGAGVLQ
+492 GGAGILQ

-527 ASNKQALENLH
+527 ASNKQALENLR
-538 ETINTFTNIQGV
+538 ETIDTFTNIQGV

-556 LMGYEKQLN
+556 LMEYERQLG
-565 EFANFMSPTEFEE
+565 EFANFMSPEEFAE

-585 LSNAYEEY
+585 LSNVYEEY
-593 GKKRIATDETIKD
+593 GKKRIETDNAL
-606 LQDALSDDT
+606 LQLQEALHDDSV
-615 ITRDNYKDK
+615 TRDNYQDK
-624 IKEVE
+624 IKQAEQ
-629 TAQKEFAKINTALQE
+629 AQKSFIKINSLLQTK
-644 QSSNLGVNRSVNWI
+644 SVKNNNRAQRSIDRI
-658 NKKGNDNKGSEIAKK
+658 NEKGNQDVGSQNAKK
-673 ELQKNIND
+673 NLKQDIEDIGAAIEELE
-681 IQNTLS
+681 
-687 QLDGPL
+687 GPV
-693 FDNIKNKFSQLT
+693 FDSIKTKFNELT
-705 ETLSDKATP
+705 KRLSDNSTP
-714 EQVKDVY
+714 ELVKETYIKVI
-721 LEMVTT
+721 EA

-735 IFTAEQITTEV
+735 IGITEQITTESQ
-746 ADNLNN
+746 DNLNN
-752 LINAE
+752 VINAE
-757 DQAKQGVEALNQSV
+757 NQVKQQTDALSESISN
-771 QDGFSDERLRAFT
+771 GFSDEQLKDFT
-784 EGTVELGSS
+784 EGTVELTTS

-835 VMGDGISSARAALN
+835 VMGNGLSSAKKAID

-861 TEKNTQSQKEQ
+861 QAANAIASTAQANANEEVEKTAEEAEEAVKDAAEADIEEAATSKIAE
-872 AEANEKVE
+872 EANEGQSNAYE
-880 ETAEDA
+880 NQDGAPGLGTNIEDA
-886 GKAIEEKSEK
+886 VKGGLEAAKEGLEAAKEGISE
-896 NEEEAKTAGKA
+896 
-907 ADENEKLADSYDK
+907 
-920 VNDKADNSD
+920 
-929 NKPDVSDITDN
+929 I
-940 IDIPDANGN
+940 
-949 NEGKKS
+949 
-955 LKEDL
+955 
-960 IDSAKGFKKSLV
+960 
-972 TGVTKVGEIGKL
+972 GEIGKL

-1013 AAVAA
+1013 AAIAA
-1018 VTVAI
+1018 VTIAI
-1023 KLSYDAFTETQRAVE
+1023 KLSYDAFTETQRALE
-1038 NAQEAYDNSTASLKA
+1038 RSQEAYDNSKKSLSEL
-1053 TTEEVNNL
+1053 TSEFNNL
-1061 NSAIDQIDQEKAT
+1061 NSAIDQMDQEKAA

-1086 EQLEKVNETVASL
+1086 EQLDKVNESVANL

-1117 QIEEGKLEEFQNKL
+1117 EIENSKLEEFQQQL
-1131 KQEQAQAQNMVYAN
+1131 KERQADAQNMVYAN
-1145 EIDLAAAKRDKAAHT
+1145 EIDLAAAKRDKATHT

-1174 SAAGYAASGALVGM
+1174 SAAGYAATGALIGA
-1188 FGGPIAAAIG
+1188 FGGPIAAAMG

-1210 TVQGFQKQKDM
+1210 TVQGFQKQEDM

-1263 FSGLNEYSSDNE
+1263 FSGLNEDSSDNE

-1281 NLVEL
+1281 NLVAL
-1286 QKAQNELDRIQV
+1286 QEAQNELDRIQV

-1307 NFGDNITKAL
+1307 NFGDKITKAL

-1337 AAQDS
+1337 AAEAAVL
-1342 ITRGQTIRNTLLDDN
+1342 RGQTLRSNLLNDN
-1357 GNIANEDMEAEFQEF
+1357 GEIKDEKMKAEFQAF
-1372 IQKSLAQQY
+1372 IQKSWAEQM
-1381 GVDASA
+1381 GIKASDVVLTG
-1387 FEMKGKGGNTFHLK
+1387 ESGNSFHLK
-1401 SDNEDID
+1401 SKMDSSIKSDTL
-1408 GKKFDYQEFLEDFIA
+1408 DYQDFLEEFIA
-1423 YQTTSDETAEKRID
+1423 YSTTRGDVVNKSID
-1437 SWINSFESSNNGAY
+1437 KWMSTFESDSNGAY

-1459 VAGNVDISELTQSE
+1459 VAGNIDISTLTQSE

-1488 NSDTLASILEEG
+1488 NSDTLPSILEEG
-1500 QKNEDAIRNSIT
+1500 KKNEEAIRNSIT
-1512 SKSGTD
+1512 SQSGTD
-1518 AYDLAVSLQG
+1518 AYDLAISLQG

-1549 ESGKNGINEFI
+1549 ELGKNGINEFI
-1560 RQIEGTNVQ
+1560 RQIEGTNIQ
-1569 VALSFDPQD
+1569 VALSFDPQNV
-1578 AKTGIS
+1578 KTGIS

-1593 AKIDPE
+1593 AKIDAE
-1599 AFKMFR
+1599 AFKIFR
-1605 ENAQGDFSDVELAN
+1605 ENVQEDFSDVELAN
-1619 TLAAQEKLNKIYKD
+1619 TLAAQEELNKIYKD

-1657 LQIQDALQQLTGL
+1657 LQIKDALQQLTGL
-1670 DFSFEEILDP
+1670 DFSFEEILDQ

-1701 TFIAEMKQKKL
+1701 AFILEMKQKKL
-1712 DVNAIFDSY
+1712 DVNAVFESY

-1766 GHYEKVEDVELAFKI
+1766 GHYEKVEDIELAFKI
-1781 QSVDQKY
+1781 QSADQKY
-1788 NIGDEVGITSTAA
+1788 NIGDEVGTTSIAA
-1801 LMEEYGVQQASELEK
+1801 LMEEYGVEQSSELEK
-1816 YGWQLSYENGTPKWI
+1816 YGWQLSYDEKGRPRWI
-1831 KVSNFTDIS
+1831 KVSNFINIS

-1846 IDKTDAD
+1846 IDKTDKD
-1853 NVAEFISAEDA
+1853 NVAEFISAADA
-1864 KSATALEA
+1864 KSTMALEA
-1872 QGYVYYASGPMG
+1872 QGYVYYTSGPMG

-1913 EEGKDGGKKNK
+1913 EDDGKKNKNSPSGSEEKNK
-1924 NSLSGSEKNYK
+1924 NSLSGSEKKYK
-1935 KKYEVVYDYYDQ
+1935 KKYEIVYDFYDQ

-1975 KKQKELYEDIAKQ
+1975 KKQKELYEEIVKQ
-1988 QKEKLELA
+1988 QEEKLNLA

-2013 YKLNVQ
+2013 YKLDVQ
-2019 YDDNGYVSNIGDIL
+2019 YDDNGYISNIGDVL
-2033 KQLDDDA
+2033 GQLDTDA
-2040 ANAGKEYDEEYKRLK
+2040 ANAGAAYDAKYKELK
-2055 DKQDNNKEITDEET
+2055 DKQDKGESLTDDET
-2069 KHLSDLSDAYDKAT
+2069 KELSNLSDAYDKAT
-2083 DKVSDFKEAYDGYI
+2083 DKLNDFKEAYDEYI
-2097 SALDKKN
+2097 STLDKRN
-2104 DIIDNIIETQNNID
+2104 DVIDNIIETQNNID
-2118 DTRISSYLAATNKEF
+2118 DSRISSYLAATNKEL
-2133 ERLSTEAS
+2133 EKLSGIA
-2141 NFASAMSDAVA
+2141 NDFASAMSDVNAE
-2152 QFQKLSGNEQIDS
+2152 FDKLYGDEQSEALDEWMDYATLLSQVLEKQQGAFKLGLDNLSNMATADDSGLSDTDKKWAKDEIDAIKATDDS
-2165 LKKWSDIASILKDVY
+2165 LFDQGRYIVLLAEIENKIAEAQKKLQNLTNSGAS
-2180 SLQKDTLKNDL
+2180 
-2191 GNIVSMGN
+2191 
-2199 DSESGI
+2199 
-2205 AANDEWKEIVEH
+2205 KE
-2217 IKSIQNSEDGL
+2217 
-2228 LDMTKYLDVLSRVE
+2228 
-2242 DQIAIAQN
+2242 A
-2250 NLDDLRAKGRPKEE
+2250 
-2264 IEAATSTLN
+2264 IEAAQSELS
-2273 SWQAVKTEIEES
+2273 SWQALGSGIEAAQNQAKDL
-2285 AKAAQAL
+2285 AKA
-2292 AKNLDDIYLTAG
+2292 LDDVYLTAG
-2304 EVRDQFVDWQVS
+2304 EVQEKFGEWQIS

-2361 EKGKLKILQAQMKIK
+2361 EKGKLKILQAQMEIK
-2376 KLLLQQALSELA
+2376 KLLLQQSLSELA

-2396 LSFDSLGSITTES
+2396 LSFDNLGNITTES
-2409 IEQMQKVVIASLQG
+2409 IAQMQKVVTASLKG
-2423 AGAMGKAAQQQWN
+2423 AGATGAAAQQQWN
-2436 ALLQAMESYNAAVDA
+2436 ALLQSMESYNAAAGAVQ
-2451 MKASMDAI
+2451 ASMDAI
-2459 EGYED
+2459 EGYGD
-2464 SMKDNADSMKEALKE
+2464 SMKDNLDSMNDTLKE

-2493 VEINIEDAWRQFD
+2493 VEINIEDAWRQLD
-2506 KLKATMEGI
+2506 AIKAKMDGI
-2515 KDTNFLEQ
+2515 KDNNFLAQ
-2523 AELSAKNIQRYLGYI
+2523 AELSAKNIQRYLGDI
-2538 SNPNSYFGSSMGSI
+2538 SNPNSYFGSGKGSI
-2552 GILTNHLNEIMS
+2552 GILTGHLNDIMS
-2564 EISIMQNGGTSQYY
+2564 EIRVMQGGGTSQYY

-2586 SDLTNY
+2586 GDLTNY
-2592 ANQLMSQVEAYY
+2592 ANKLMSQVEAYY
-2604 QELEN
+2604 QELEK
-2609 VRQQYSNV
+2609 VRQQYSSA
-2617 IDAIISKNKELIE
+2617 IDAIVSKNQELFD
-2630 DYDKMNQLNKHG
+2630 DYDKMNQLSKHG
-2642 INLTKLLYGEESYD
+2642 INITKLLYGENSYE
-2656 KLSQYYSNISNNT
+2656 KMQSYYDNISKNT
-2669 KEMLKQAADSKQYY
+2669 KAMLKQATEAKAYY
-2683 AQQMARL
+2683 AKEMARL
-2690 EAQGDTDSEAYQK
+2690 AAKGETDSEAYQK

-2735 SYQQKMTDTLANL
+2735 SYNQKMTDTLANL
-2748 AGFADKLLM
+2748 AGFADELLM
-2757 DQDWEHQTKLM
+2757 GQDWEYQTKLM
-2768 NDYLDATNA
+2768 DDYLDVTNA

-2783 LQSKFQSSIDN
+2783 LQSKFQTSIDD
-2794 TDSLAGKKELTK
+2794 TDNLSSKRELTK
-2806 VMNEQLGILE
+2806 VMNEQLDILE
-2816 KQLEDGQMLTQ
+2816 KQLEDGQLLTQ
-2827 YDIDRANKV
+2827 YDIDRANKI
-2836 YELTLKQIALE
+2836 YELTLKQMALE

-2872 DQQKVEDA
+2872 DQEKIEDA
-2880 RQELLK
+2880 KQDLLK
-2886 AQNDLYN
+2886 TQNDLYN
-2893 LDKKRTVE
+2893 LDKKRTTE
-2901 MINEIQTLQTD
+2901 MINDVKNLRVEYLKNEQ
-2912 FYAKRKAILEDGY
+2912 AILEDAY
-2925 LSEEEKKQA
+2925 LTKEEKEQA
-2934 IVDLEMKYYG
+2934 LVDLQNKYYAE
-2944 QPDGL
+2944 PDGL

-2955 EYAEAKKNMESM
+2955 EYNQAKKNMEAD
-2967 TDQEITFYHNT
+2967 TDEEIAFYHNT

-2983 VQNWNNIA
+2983 SQNWNDVA
-2991 AAESENTKK
+2991 ATEKATTDQ
-3000 ILADIS
+3000 ILSDLEKQA
-3006 TQQAKVE
+3006 AKVQ
-3013 EATFL
+3013 EATDL
-3018 MSQGYGSLDKAIQTD
+3018 MSQGYGSLEGVVNAD
-3033 IASME
+3033 IAVME
-3038 ILLDLDESLLN
+3038 DLLLLDEQLLS
-3049 QYQQEMLAIEDL
+3049 QYEEQMIAIEDL
-3061 MKELEDLEDHYK
+3061 MEELEALEDHYK
-3073 SVLDAAMAAV
+3073 SVMDAALAAV

-3091 VSWEEDDGKSSKS
+3091 TKWDEEDEKSS
-3104 NSNNTSNNSSGSTSD
+3104 TSSSSSSGGNGGTTGGGSTK
-3119 DSGGD
+3119 G
-3124 TISSRYA
+3124 SSYTTKTA
-3131 EIKVNNQNEGCISS
+3131 EIKVNNDNKGSISDS
-3145 NNGSLTENEK
+3145 NGSLTKEEK
-3155 TTIQS
+3155 ITIKK
-3160 RAKNR
+3160 RAKDR
-3165 GFNISTAMLSD
+3165 GYDISTAMLSD
-3176 KEAKKKY
+3176 KEAEKKY
-3183 GEVDTEY
+3183 GQVKSAY

-3200 QWGNEGKIA
+3200 QWGDEGKVA

-3215 LVLNKTDTQNILDA
+3215 LVLNKADTQNILNA
-3229 VTIVRNL
+3229 VSIVRNL
-3236 TSGLSSLQNSLVDQ
+3236 TAGLTSLQNSLIGKIN
-3250 LTSSTQNIS
+3250 SPINNAIS
-3259 NNIEKEKTTL
+3259 QTGKESTTL

-3277 TFPNVSNSNEIEKA
+3277 VFPNVSNSNEIENA

-3302 VMSTRR
+3302 AMSTRK

>member
-14 FDVNTSQLT
+14 FDINTQNVT

-29 RDLSTADLKKINP
+29 RNLTTSDLKKISP

-52 LNKIRATVN
+52 LQKIRGTVN

-88 GSNTNLQQV
+88 NSNTNLQQV
-97 YNTLKQTGEVGEN
+97 YNTLKQTGEIGDN

-133 KEMGTTLKNSIKWN
+133 KEIGVTLKNSIKWN
-147 IASSVINTFSGKVQ
+147 IASSVVNTFSGKVQ

-257 YKVSAEEAELYVDK
+257 YKVSAQEAELYVDK

-294 SAANSLGVD
+294 SAANALGVD

-353 SYTDK
+353 SYTEK
-358 MNKLGINVLDAN
+358 MSKLGVNVLDAN

-387 DSFSKE
+387 NTFSKE

-417 WDKYTAALNMS
+417 WDKYTDALNMS

-435 NEQQDIYMQSTQA
+435 NEQQEIYMESAQAKLQSLA
-448 HLQQLSTASE
+448 TATE
-458 GVFDSLLSGEDINK
+458 GIFDSLLSGEDIGK
-472 VVDAIIPIVE
+472 VADTILPIVQN
-482 GIESV
+482 IESL

-492 GGAGVLQ
+492 GGTGVLQ

-527 ASNKQALENLH
+527 ASNKQALQNLH
-538 ETINTFTNIQGV
+538 ETINMFTHIEGV

-556 LMGYEKQLN
+556 LMEYERQLN

-593 GKKRIATDETIKD
+593 GATRAAVDKKLSQLSKTLGLDEKD
-606 LQDALSDDT
+606 
-615 ITRDNYKDK
+615 ITRDNYESVADK
-624 IKEVE
+624 QSKELISNLQKQQE
-629 TAQKEFAKINTALQE
+629 ELSTLAQGLVLKHDGNGNEYEVKGTDAAKEKLEALQE
-644 QSSNLGVNRSVNWI
+644 IIKNLSNSPGFDNLQQQFDELKNSMEMEDAAEKFEDFVSSLDEAIVNELGAL
-658 NKKGNDNKGSEIAKK
+658 NDPLTELTGEIG
-673 ELQKNIND
+673 ELTKAED
-681 IQNTLS
+681 IALQNTEELS
-687 QLDGPL
+687 QSV
-693 FDNIKNKFSQLT
+693 SQ
-705 ETLSDKATP
+705 
-714 EQVKDVY
+714 
-721 LEMVTT
+721 
-727 IQDAADEG
+727 
-735 IFTAEQITTEV
+735 
-746 ADNLNN
+746 
-752 LINAE
+752 
-757 DQAKQGVEALNQSV
+757 
-771 QDGFSDERLRAFT
+771 GFSDERLRDFT
-784 EGTVELGSS
+784 EGTVELASS
-793 LFQVGSAAVNLAQ
+793 LFQVGSAAVNLAT
-806 NLHDIWN
+806 NLHNIWN

-822 FVQTLQ
+822 FAQTLQ

-835 VMGDGISSARAALN
+835 VMGNGLSAAKKAID

-861 TEKNTQSQKEQ
+861 QAANTIGSNMQAKANQK
-872 AEANEKVE
+872 V
-880 ETAEDA
+880 
-886 GKAIEEKSEK
+886 
-896 NEEEAKTAGKA
+896 AKTAKEAGEAVKKA
-907 ADENEKLADSYDK
+907 A
-920 VNDKADNSD
+920 
-929 NKPDVSDITDN
+929 
-940 IDIPDANGN
+940 
-949 NEGKKS
+949 
-955 LKEDL
+955 KEDVKEAGTSEL
-960 IDSAKGFKKSLV
+960 SAAANNKQADALKQTSNPDQSPSFGTNVKDTLKGGIEATK
-972 TGVTKVGEIGKL
+972 TGLTKL
-984 GAGASGPLSGIVGSL
+984 GKVMTGTASIGAGITS
-999 GPIAAGVT
+999 
-1007 TLVAFA
+1007 FA
-1013 AAVAA
+1013 ALAAAITAV
-1018 VTVAI
+1018 VVAI
-1023 KLSYDAFTETQRAVE
+1023 KLSYDAFTETERAVE
-1038 NAQEAYDNSTASLKA
+1038 KAQEAYDNSKKSLQEV
-1053 TTEEVNNL
+1053 TSEVNNL
-1061 NSAIDQIDQEKAT
+1061 NSAIDQIDQERAT
-1074 LNELVV
+1074 LNELIT

-1086 EQLEKVNETVASL
+1086 EQLDKVNESVANL

-1107 QYATFKDGSW
+1107 QYATFKDGGW
-1117 QIEEGKLEEFQNKL
+1117 EIENSKLEEFQQQL
-1131 KQEQAQAQNMVYAN
+1131 KERQADAQNMVYAN
-1145 EIDLAAAKRDKAAHT
+1145 EIDLAAAKRDKAAHK
-1160 AQLEATDMGSTIGG
+1160 AQNDATDFGSTVGATAAG
-1174 SAAGYAASGALVGM
+1174 SAMGGAFVGTIAGALL
-1188 FGGPIAAAIG
+1188 GGPIG
-1198 AAIGGVTGTIVG
+1198 AAIGAGIGATIAGAGGAVEGVL
-1210 TVQGFQKQKDM
+1210 QGKQDKIEAA
-1221 VENIE
+1221 ENID
-1226 YDKNR
+1226 YDKSR
-1231 GSAQDTQALLEKY
+1231 TSSQETKALLEKF
-1244 QNATDE
+1244 QNTTDE
-1250 TIKAELKQEIANT
+1250 TLKASLKQEITNT
-1263 FSGLNEYSSDNE
+1263 FTGLNENSSNQQ
-1275 IEEYLS
+1275 IEEYLA
-1281 NLVEL
+1281 NLVSL
-1286 QKAQNELDRIQV
+1286 QEAQNELDKIQT

-1307 NFGDNITKAL
+1307 NFGDQISKAL

-1322 DEREQQVIK
+1322 NERQQQVIK

-1342 ITRGQTIRNTLLDDN
+1342 ITRGQTIRTTLLNDN
-1357 GNIANEDMEAEFQEF
+1357 QAINEKDPLAEEF
-1372 IQKSLAQQY
+1372 REYIKKVWAQQMNINVSDVEY
-1381 GVDASA
+1381 KIGQD
-1387 FEMKGKGGNTFHLK
+1387 GKSFHLQSK
-1401 SDNEDID
+1401 TDSSIESNKI
-1408 GKKFDYQEFLEDFIA
+1408 DYQDYLEDFIA
-1423 YQTTSDETAEKRID
+1423 YQTTSDEKAAQRID

-1473 LNTLDKMAKEGIGGI
+1473 LDTLTQMAKEGIGGI

-1512 SKSGTD
+1512 SDSGTR
-1518 AYDLAVSLQG
+1518 AYDLAISLQG

-1549 ESGKNGINEFI
+1549 ESGKNGVDEFI
-1560 RQIEGTNVQ
+1560 RQIEGTNIQ

-1593 AKIDPE
+1593 AKIDAE

-1680 NNLDAISGYFDK
+1680 KNLDAISGYFDK

-1701 TFIAEMKQKKL
+1701 AFISEMKQKKL
-1712 DVNAIFDSY
+1712 DVNAVFESY

-1766 GHYEKVEDVELAFKI
+1766 GHYEKVENVELAFKI
-1781 QSVDQKY
+1781 QSADQKY
-1788 NIGDEVGITSTAA
+1788 NIGDEVLGTDIQT
-1801 LMEEYGVQQASELEK
+1801 LMEEYGVKQESELAK
-1816 YGWQLSYENGTPKWI
+1816 YGWKLVREDGMFKWI
-1831 KVSNFTDIS
+1831 KVSNFIDIS
-1840 NYAEIT
+1840 NYSEIT
-1846 IDKTDAD
+1846 IDKTDPD
-1853 NVAEFISAEDA
+1853 NVAEFISSADA
-1864 KSATALEA
+1864 KSAIALEA
-1872 QGYVYYASGPMG
+1872 QGYIYYASGPMG

-1904 AVSSDQVLG
+1904 AVPSDQVLG
-1913 EEGKDGGKKNK
+1913 EEDDGKKNK
-1924 NSLSGSEKNYK
+1924 NSLSGSEKKYK
-1935 KKYEVVYDYYDQ
+1935 KKYEIVYDFYDQ
-1947 TIAAK
+1947 TISAK

-1975 KKQKELYEDIAKQ
+1975 KKQKELYEEIVKQ
-1988 QKEKLELA
+1988 QEEKLKLA

-2006 VDDLASE
+2006 VEDLASE
-2013 YKLNVQ
+2013 YNLNVQ
-2019 YDDNGYVSNIGDIL
+2019 YDDNGYISNIGDIL
-2033 KQLDDDA
+2033 KQLDNDA
-2040 ANAGKEYDEEYKRLK
+2040 ASAGKEYDAEYKKLK
-2055 DKQDNNKEITDEET
+2055 ANQDSNQSLTEDET

-2083 DKVSDFKEAYDGYI
+2083 DKLNDFKEAYDQYI

-2104 DIIDNIIETQNNID
+2104 DVIDNIIETQNNID

-2152 QFQKLSGNEQIDS
+2152 QFQKLSGDEQIDS
-2165 LKKWSDIASILKDVY
+2165 LKKWQDIASVLKEVY

-2191 GNIVSMGN
+2191 GNIVSMGDAD
-2199 DSESGI
+2199 DSGLKG
-2205 AANDEWKEIVEH
+2205 NDEWKSIAED
-2217 IKSIQNSEDGL
+2217 IKAIQSSDKDL
-2228 LDMTKYLDVLSRVE
+2228 LDMTKYLEILARIE
-2242 DQIAIAQN
+2242 NQITLAQK
-2250 NLDDLRAKGRPKEE
+2250 NLDDLRARGASEDDIKN
-2264 IEAATSTLN
+2264 ATARLN
-2273 SWQAVKTEIEES
+2273 SYKAIKTEMEEG

-2292 AKNLDDIYLTAG
+2292 AKNMDDIYLTAG
-2304 EVRDQFVDWQVS
+2304 EVKDQFVDWQVS

-2376 KLLLQQALSELA
+2376 RLLLQQSLSELA

-2396 LSFDSLGSITTES
+2396 LSFDNLGNITAES
-2409 IEQMQKVVIASLQG
+2409 IEQMQRVVTASLKG
-2423 AGAMGKAAQQQWN
+2423 AGAMGAAAQQQWN
-2436 ALLQAMESYNAAVDA
+2436 ALLQSMESYNAAAAAVQ
-2451 MKASMDAI
+2451 ASMDAI
-2459 EGYED
+2459 EGYGD
-2464 SMKDNADSMKEALKE
+2464 SMQDNVDSMKEALKE

-2506 KLKATMEGI
+2506 KLKATMNGI
-2515 KDTNFLEQ
+2515 KENNFLAQ
-2523 AELSAKNIQRYLGYI
+2523 AELSAKNIQRYLGDI
-2538 SNPNSYFGSSMGSI
+2538 SNPNSYFGSGKGSI
-2552 GILTNHLNEIMS
+2552 GILTDHLNDIMS
-2564 EISIMQNGGTSQYY
+2564 EISVIQSGGESQYY
-2578 GKDESAAF
+2578 GKDEGAAF
-2586 SDLTNY
+2586 DDLTNY

-2609 VRQQYSNV
+2609 VRQQYSNA
-2617 IDAIISKNKELIE
+2617 IDAIISKNQELIE

-2656 KLSQYYSNISNNT
+2656 KLSQYYNNISNNT

-2683 AQQMARL
+2683 AAQMARL
-2690 EAQGDTDSEAYQK
+2690 QAQGDTDSEAYQK

-2748 AGFADKLLM
+2748 AGFADKTLM

-2768 NDYLDATNA
+2768 DDYLDATNA

-2783 LQSKFQSSIDN
+2783 LQSKFQSSIDD
-2794 TDSLAGKKELTK
+2794 TDSLSAKKELTK

-2901 MINEIQTLQTD
+2901 MINEIQTLQTS
-2912 FYAKRKAILEDGY
+2912 YYEKQKAILQDSY

-2934 IVDLEMKYYG
+2934 LVDLEMKYYG

-2955 EYAEAKKNMESM
+2955 EYAQARNNMEES
-2967 TDQEITFYHNT
+2967 TDKQAISYHNT

-2983 VQNWNNIA
+2983 IQNWNDITAIEN
-2991 AAESENTKK
+2991 ENTQK

-3006 TQQAKVE
+3006 AQQAKVE
-3013 EATFL
+3013 EATSL
-3018 MSQGYGSLDKAIQTD
+3018 MSQGYGSLDEAIQTD

-3073 SVLDAAMAAV
+3073 SVLEAAMAAV

-3091 VSWEEDDGKSSKS
+3091 MSWEEDDNKSSNSS
-3104 NSNNTSNNSSGSTSD
+3104 NNNTSNNGSGSTTES
-3119 DSGGD
+3119 SGGGGS
-3124 TISSRYA
+3124 ISSRYA
-3131 EIKVNNQNEGCISS
+3131 EIKVNNNNKGCISS
-3145 NNGSLTENEK
+3145 NNGNLTKSEK
-3155 TTIQS
+3155 STIQS

-3165 GFNISTAMLSD
+3165 GLNISTAMLSD
-3176 KEAKKKY
+3176 KEAEKKY
-3183 GEVDTEY
+3183 GKVTTLY

-3229 VTIVRNL
+3229 VSIVRNL
-3236 TSGLSSLQNSLVDQ
+3236 TSGLSSLQNSLVGQ

-3259 NNIEKEKTTL
+3259 NNIDKEKTIL

-3302 VMSTRR
+3302 AMSTRR